1 MLSKWDEDN
10 DGWSDADEIACDS
23 DSKSPD
29 SLPADLDLDS
39 ICNDMDSDMDGDG
52 FINEMDDFPLDSS
65 DWRDTDGDG
74 IGDITDDDNDG
85 DGWSD
90 SDERDCEYDPD
101 DSDSTPPDSDNDGI
115 CDLLDPTP
123 IDAEGGSGL
132 PGFGLAV
139 ALTAIIGAGAIAGRR
154 IEA

>member
-1 MLSKWDEDN
+1 
-10 DGWSDADEIACDS
+10 
-23 DSKSPD
+23 
-29 SLPADLDLDS
+29 
-39 ICNDMDSDMDGDG
+39 MDGDG

-74 IGDITDDDNDG
+74 IGDIADDDDDG

-90 SDERDCEYDPD
+90 SEERDCEYDPD

-115 CDLLDPTP
+115 CDLPDP
-123 IDAEGGSGL
+123 DACRRRGGSGL